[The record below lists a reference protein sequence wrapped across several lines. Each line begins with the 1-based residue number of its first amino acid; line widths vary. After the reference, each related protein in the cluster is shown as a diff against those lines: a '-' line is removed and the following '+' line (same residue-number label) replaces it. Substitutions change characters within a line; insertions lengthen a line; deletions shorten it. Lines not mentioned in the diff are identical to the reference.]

1 MNNSFDILIVGAGP
15 AGAFLAHKLAKIGLR
30 TLVLEKNITPKRK
43 VCGEYLCPL
52 GVDLL
57 KREGIED
64 QIVGN
69 FLPLGGMLIV
79 TASDTVVDTSFPLKE
94 RYRGVSVNRQ
104 IFDARL
110 IELARGSGA
119 EFKTG
124 AEVRKIT
131 QHTNKWI
138 VETTVGTFTTQ
149 VLVGADG
156 RGSIVSKTFQND
168 VSNVS
173 KRVALHVLVDNKNK
187 NFRRGEMH
195 IFNNGAYIGLNP
207 TGEKEVNF
215 SLVLDAEE
223 LKKLGT
229 PLQALNH
236 YLAKSKNLSTRFSKF
251 SENDKISTAF
261 PIQHQTR
268 SIVPR
273 HNVALIGDAAG
284 FVDPLTGEGMYNA
297 LLSASLLA
305 EEITKDSKENL
316 NITKQV
322 FVNYQ
327 KQYSKVL
334 KQKIILNRM
343 FQLLIRRPRL
353 IEWVASYLLKKQAR
367 ADTFIGI
374 IGNIYSPAKGI
385 IKLILN
391 SRRAA

>member
-1 MNNSFDILIVGAGP
+1 MSNSFDILIVGAGP
-15 AGAFLAHKLAKIGLR
+15 AGAFLAHKLANIGLR

-52 GVDLL
+52 GVDFL
-57 KREGIED
+57 KQEGLED
-64 QIVGN
+64 QIIGN

-79 TASDTVVDTSFPLKE
+79 TASDTVVDTSFPLCE

-110 IELARGSGA
+110 IELARASGA

-124 AEVRKIT
+124 VEVRKIT
-131 QHTNKWI
+131 QHADKWI
-138 VETTVGTFTTQ
+138 VETTAGSFTTQ

-156 RGSIVSKTFQND
+156 RGSVVSKTFQND
-168 VSNVS
+168 ISNTG

-195 IFNNGAYIGLNP
+195 LFKNGAYIGLNP
-207 TGEKEVNF
+207 TDEKEVNF

-223 LKKLGT
+223 LRKLGT

-236 YLAKSKNLSTRFSKF
+236 YLEISKNLSTRFSKF
-251 SENDKISTAF
+251 TEKDKISTAF

-273 HNVALIGDAAG
+273 HNVVLVGDAAG

-305 EEITKDSKENL
+305 EEITRDSKENL

-322 FVNYQ
+322 FTNYQ
-327 KQYSKVL
+327 REYSKVL

-343 FQLLIRRPRL
+343 FQILIRKPRL
-353 IEWVASYLLKKQAR
+353 VEWIARFLLKKQAR

-391 SRRAA
+391 FRRAA